1 MLIKID
7 ERTEYKL
14 ICLTY
19 VPTTSQ
25 PIAIFTIW
33 SFFNPLSL
41 FAPHVVTLSR
51 PPTMYSLNITD
62 RSLNTDIHH
71 LVFGINFQIH
81 SVILASLVSI
91 HLFIHSPTHL
101 CHHHHSLHP
110 LLLHSFI
117 PASEPNFSTNP
128 SHLIRLLVA
137 PGLPSLI
144 VVGLLELTY
153 HAHRFIF
160 SSFFV

>member
-1 MLIKID
+1 MSYLRSHNQSTYSYLHNLIFLQSPLIIRSSCCHPFSPTNNVLIKHYRSLI
-7 ERTEYKL
+7 EYRYSSPRL
-14 ICLTY
+14 WNQFPDSFRHPRQSCLDS
-19 VPTTSQ
+19 PLHSLAN
-25 PIAIFTIW
+25 P
-33 SFFNPLSL
+33 SLSSPPLS
-41 FAPHVVTLSR
+41 AS
-51 PPTMYSLNITD
+51 IT
-62 RSLNTDIHH
+62 
-71 LVFGINFQIH
+71 
-81 SVILASLVSI
+81 
-91 HLFIHSPTHL
+91 SP
-101 CHHHHSLHP
+101 
-110 LLLHSFI
+110 FI